1 MLKNWPDPMGKICL
15 RDGDLSQN
23 TDLAKETIQSH
34 SKCLKEHQ
42 GKIIKRKQWKRYNK
56 RHI

>member
-1 MLKNWPDPMGKICL
+1 MGKICL

-23 TDLAKETIQSH
+23 TDLTKETIQSH